1 MAAKKTKQEE
11 ALQFLDDLD
20 SFAPPPQAAAAAPST
35 AQTGGASSNEGEAA
49 EVLAFLDEITQKSTE
64 PTRPTTVHISRSST
78 PISRKSTERVRL
90 GGGGS
95 SFNPSASSSTTSLNR
110 TLGTDAGRGKERAIE
125 QSTAGQAQ
133 NSGGGW
139 GWGSVWSTASAAIQQ
154 AKTVVDEQVKHL
166 PKNEQARKWG
176 EGVIEYAKTAQLDKI
191 GAFLHSTCCLILC
204 LNGVICRT
212 GLQACW
218 SFYVD

>member
-20 SFAPPPQAAAAAPST
+20 SFAPPSQAAAAAPST
-35 AQTGGASSNEGEAA
+35 AQTSGASSNEGEAA

-110 TLGTDAGRGKERAIE
+110 TLGTDTARGKERAVD

-133 NSGGGW
+133 NSDGRW

-176 EGVIEYAKTAQLDKI
+176 EGVLEYAKAAQLDKI
-191 GAFLHSTCCLILC
+191 GAFLHSTCCLISKWCDL
-204 LNGVICRT
+204 
-212 GLQACW
+212 
-218 SFYVD
+218 